1 MTAKHIS
8 PAIGEFALRERAAL
22 LAENQRLREALE
34 DLVIC
39 AEWNSG
45 ATASPE
51 WGGLTAASI
60 TRARA
65 ALEAACGPT

>member
-1 MTAKHIS
+1 MTSKPT
-8 PAIGEFALRERAAL
+8 PALIAA
-22 LAENQRLREALE
+22 APAMREALE